1 MSEEDDDSTLV
12 YMALVGYAN
21 WIETGDFCLSA
32 LDAANIGR
40 PFKALNSDQMRR
52 VLRLREIAAVVLRDA
67 GSGKKLTR

>member
-12 YMALVGYAN
+12 YMSLVGYAN
-21 WIETGDFCLSA
+21 WIETGDFCLST
-32 LDAANIGR
+32 LDAANMER